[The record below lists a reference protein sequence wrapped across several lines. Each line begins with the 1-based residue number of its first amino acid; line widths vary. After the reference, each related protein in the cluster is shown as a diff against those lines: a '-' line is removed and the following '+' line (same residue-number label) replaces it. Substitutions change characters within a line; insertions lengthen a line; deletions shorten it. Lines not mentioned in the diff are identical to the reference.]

1 MKAQLLIDIL
11 SLNPDGK
18 VYIKEWDKRKEIT
31 VQINH
36 LGQVEL
42 KIGDVVEDSDEDTPI
57 DWEA

>member
-18 VYIKEWDKRKEIT
+18 VYIKEWDKRKEIM
-31 VQINH
+31 VQVNH